1 MKWFI
6 FFLILFINNLYGFNF
21 NIETNFTNLF
31 DSNSSFQISFSQID
45 LNKINFFLLGNG
57 KLKFKFNNW
66 EISAFYY
73 GEFIGKINEP
83 TREFIQKLT
92 NKEPITIGK
101 NYDLLFDLEG
111 FSVIGGKFSKIL
123 NFKNILF
130 TLSSKILYG
139 VDVQVGKLFGNFR
152 RLDEKSYQFS
162 LSLDYLYNKNYLYER
177 KDFKK
182 GYGLGFSFD
191 LDLTLNLL
199 ENLLLNISFQD
210 FYGKIYWKNIPYT
223 VADATTDR
231 EYYDEY
237 GNIVYRPLIQG
248 YEGYKDYIQDIP
260 LKIRFLMEYSINPF
274 KLNLNF
280 NFLKNYY
287 FYHIKISYPLFFSRN
302 FSFIN
307 SPYYKY
313 YMEIPSEIG
322 LIFSGDNTS
331 IYCVSF
337 YFYQVL

>member
-1 MKWFI
+1 M
-6 FFLILFINNLYGFNF
+6 
-21 NIETNFTNLF
+21 
-31 DSNSSFQISFSQID
+31 
-45 LNKINFFLLGNG
+45 
-57 KLKFKFNNW
+57 
-66 EISAFYY
+66 
-73 GEFIGKINEP
+73 GKINEP

-101 NYDLLFDLEG
+101 NYDILFDLEG
-111 FSVIGGKFSKIL
+111 FSVIGGKFSKIH

-139 VDVQVGKLFGNFR
+139 VDVQVGKLLGNFR

-177 KDFKK
+177 RDLKK